1 MESQQPPPPAT
12 PPPFVPGNFATVAS
26 NVFGVYYSNGVFT
39 LSFRDLRDVGGR
51 GAVIEVGRF
60 ATGPDGM
67 AWLASMILAALRSY
81 HEPQPSQSN
90 TPTVRPP
97 NIDELIASLE
107 EELRRQRP
115 SDSGGSRES

>member
-1 MESQQPPPPAT
+1 MESQQQPPPAT

-81 HEPQPSQSN
+81 HEPPESDGRCRRSSSSRLAISSSMFGGR
-90 TPTVRPP
+90 TVGV
-97 NIDELIASLE
+97 LLSV
-107 EELRRQRP
+107 
-115 SDSGGSRES
+115 GCGS